1 MKGMAV
7 AESYADLAGT
17 APAKLT
23 KSRSK
28 AVVKPI
34 LKKMGSQSAKSS
46 LDIDR
51 AWEEQIH
58 YGSHGWGGGVG
69 RERDV
74 SFTTSTTELDNSGYS
89 NSNNN
94 ANHRSK
100 YSHARSTSGAS
111 HASIATS
118 SGSGPGG
125 YRNGSFVHPFQQTP
139 RTSTPPLS
147 YANSLASL
155 DQPVQ
160 QSNSNPRDYSPTI
173 TEDEDLDYDP
183 GYNYHHRAN
192 SLQPHSRSL
201 SQNNLNASAGFTNTN
216 TAGNTSNSSPRRPS
230 LASQRTSSLSDVT
243 QNPLRINTS
252 NRSMSNS
259 GGSRLANVSS
269 TSDINL
275 LSESYDSPGAL
286 SLATSPPSSNAPVLS
301 PHSAAATSPISL
313 STSASA
319 MGLRTSLEGFR
330 LRSRSELGSDYH
342 QERIRVERQKWQDK
356 ERAKQQKR
364 DEKEYKR
371 RARGDHHR
379 THSDVR
385 DPQAEA
391 AAEAL
396 IKARAAALDIGLD
409 DHTYIRGDTATDGN
423 FGDTSFAEFKEPKR
437 RARSSEERRRAK
449 KQTAAAACGASL
461 SPVTS
466 QHAMSEK
473 SVPTFATRGYASV
486 AAQGVAFE
494 TPPRSRTAKRKTQ
507 SAWTTFTLW
516 FKSLLLKSKRQ

>member
-1 MKGMAV
+1 M

-17 APAKLT
+17 APGKLT

-51 AWEEQIH
+51 VWEEQIH
-58 YGSHGWGGGVG
+58 YGTHGWGGGAG
-69 RERDV
+69 RDRDV
-74 SFTTSTTELDNSGYS
+74 SFTMSTTELDNGGHASS
-89 NSNNN
+89 NTNT
-94 ANHRSK
+94 RSK

-111 HASIATS
+111 HASVATS

-155 DQPVQ
+155 DQPLQ
-160 QSNSNPRDYSPTI
+160 QGNSNSRDYSPTI
-173 TEDEDLDYDP
+173 TEDEDLDFDP
-183 GYNYHHRAN
+183 SYNYHHRTN

-201 SQNNLNASAGFTNTN
+201 SQSNLNNTSTSNTNTN
-216 TAGNTSNSSPRRPS
+216 TAGNTANNSPRRPS
-230 LASQRTSSLSDVT
+230 LASQRTSSLSDVN

-252 NRSMSNS
+252 NRSTSVS
-259 GGSRLANVSS
+259 GGSRLAHVSS
-269 TSDINL
+269 TSDVNL
-275 LSESYDSPGAL
+275 LPESYDSPGSL
-286 SLATSPPSSNAPVLS
+286 SLITSPPSSTAPVLS
-301 PHSAAATSPISL
+301 PLSAAATSPISL

-342 QERIRVERQKWQDK
+342 QERIRIERQKWQEK

-364 DEKEYKR
+364 DEKEHKR
-371 RARGDHHR
+371 RARGEHHR
-379 THSDVR
+379 TTSDTR

-396 IKARAAALDIGLD
+396 IKARAAALDVGLD
-409 DHTYIRGDTATDGN
+409 DHTFIRSDGAAEAKHTDTE
-423 FGDTSFAEFKEPKR
+423 SKEPKR
-437 RARSSEERRRAK
+437 RGRSSEERRRAK
-449 KQTAAAACGASL
+449 KQAAAARGASL

-466 QHAMSEK
+466 QPAMSEK
-473 SVPTFATRGYASV
+473 SVPTFASRGYASIDQGREPT
-486 AAQGVAFE
+486 AHGVAFG
-494 TPPRSRTAKRKTQ
+494 TPQRGRTAKRKTQ

>member
-34 LKKMGSQSAKSS
+34 LKKVGSQSAKSS

-51 AWEEQIH
+51 TWEEQIH
-58 YGSHGWGGGVG
+58 YGSHGWGGGAG

-74 SFTTSTTELDNSGYS
+74 SFTTSTTELDNSSYANTS
-89 NSNNN
+89 SAN
-94 ANHRSK
+94 ARSK

-125 YRNGSFVHPFQQTP
+125 YRSGSFVHPFQQTP

-155 DQPVQ
+155 DQPTQ
-160 QSNSNPRDYSPTI
+160 QGNNNSRDYSPTI
-173 TEDEDLDYDP
+173 TEDEDLDFDP
-183 GYNYHHRAN
+183 SYSYNHPAN
-192 SLQPHSRSL
+192 GLQPQSRSL
-201 SQNNLNASAGFTNTN
+201 SQNNLHNYAANTN
-216 TAGNTSNSSPRRPS
+216 TAGNTSSSSPRRPS
-230 LASQRTSSLSDVT
+230 LASQRTSSLSDVN

-252 NRSMSNS
+252 NRSTSVS

-269 TSDINL
+269 TSDLNL

-286 SLATSPPSSNAPVLS
+286 SLATSPPSSSTPAFS
-301 PHSAAATSPISL
+301 PHSFTATSPISL

-342 QERIRVERQKWQDK
+342 QERIRIERQKWQDK

-364 DEKEYKR
+364 DEKEQKR

-379 THSDVR
+379 TESDAR
-385 DPQAEA
+385 DQQVEA

-396 IKARAAALDIGLD
+396 IKARAAALDDGLD
-409 DHTYIRGDTATDGN
+409 DHTFIRSDTAVESTYAGA
-423 FGDTSFAEFKEPKR
+423 GFAELKELPR
-437 RARSSEERRRAK
+437 RARSSEEGRRTRK
-449 KQTAAAACGASL
+449 KTAAASLGASL

-494 TPPRSRTAKRKTQ
+494 TPPRGRTAKRKTQ

>member
-34 LKKMGSQSAKSS
+34 LKKVGSQSAKSS

-51 AWEEQIH
+51 TWEEQIH
-58 YGSHGWGGGVG
+58 YGSHGWGGGAG

-74 SFTTSTTELDNSGYS
+74 SFTTSTTELDNSSYANTS
-89 NSNNN
+89 SAN
-94 ANHRSK
+94 ARSK

-125 YRNGSFVHPFQQTP
+125 YRSGSFVHPFQQTP

-155 DQPVQ
+155 DQPTQ
-160 QSNSNPRDYSPTI
+160 QGNNNSRDYSPTI
-173 TEDEDLDYDP
+173 TEDEDLDFDP
-183 GYNYHHRAN
+183 SYSYNHPAN
-192 SLQPHSRSL
+192 GLQPQSRSL
-201 SQNNLNASAGFTNTN
+201 SQNNLHNYAANTN

-230 LASQRTSSLSDVT
+230 LASQRTSSLSDVN

-252 NRSMSNS
+252 NRS
-259 GGSRLANVSS
+259 
-269 TSDINL
+269 TS
-275 LSESYDSPGAL
+275 SYDSPGAL
-286 SLATSPPSSNAPVLS
+286 SLATSPPSSSTPAFS
-301 PHSAAATSPISL
+301 PHSFTATSPISL

-342 QERIRVERQKWQDK
+342 QERIRIERQKWQDK

-364 DEKEYKR
+364 DEKEQKR

-379 THSDVR
+379 TESDAR
-385 DPQAEA
+385 DQQVEA

-396 IKARAAALDIGLD
+396 IKARAAALDDGLD
-409 DHTYIRGDTATDGN
+409 DHTFIRSDTAVESTYAGAG
-423 FGDTSFAEFKEPKR
+423 FGEFKELPR
-437 RARSSEERRRAK
+437 RARSSEEGRRTRK
-449 KQTAAAACGASL
+449 KTAAASHGASL

-494 TPPRSRTAKRKTQ
+494 TPPRGRTAKRKTQ